1 MKKLVLALSI
11 IFTIL
16 TFVGAGYVL
25 ANHGHVN
32 AGFAAVPMVF
42 ALAFIGAYRNSKKK

>member
-25 ANHGHVN
+25 ANHSHVN
-32 AGFAAVPMVF
+32 AGFAVVPMV
-42 ALAFIGAYRNSKKK
+42 LAFIEAYRNSKKK